1 MSSAKDQVGRL
12 LALVPLIR
20 RRGEIHVDEAAE
32 LLGVTSAQLLSDL
45 QVLIFCG
52 WPGWLPG
59 DLIEVDLD
67 ALEPGGD
74 GMIRIANADYLAQPL
89 RLSRAEASA
98 LLVALQT
105 LRSSAG
111 DDALPSIDSAVAK
124 IEEAVGDVPVASI
137 ATPAGPAAAVRRVV
151 DSAARNGRQVQL
163 RYLVASRDEVSE
175 RVVDPLGVVTVGGVG
190 YLDAWCYRAGDRRSF
205 RLDRMLEAVLLDS
218 PVEHHEV
225 GPLDLSEGIFRPAGD
240 LPVVT
245 LRLQRAARWAAE
257 YYPVET
263 VRELL
268 GGALEVTLRVA
279 DEGWLER
286 LLRRL
291 TPHVEIVAPQEFTQR
306 YGASIRAVRA
316 LYPPH
321 VG

>member
-32 LLGVTSAQLLSDL
+32 LLGVSPAQLLSDL

-105 LRSSAG
+105 LRSSAS
-111 DDALPSIDSAVAK
+111 DDVLPSIDSAVAK
-124 IEEAVGDVPVASI
+124 IEEAVGGVPVASV
-137 ATPAGPAAAVRRVV
+137 APPAGPAAATRRALDTAVR
-151 DSAARNGRQVQL
+151 DGRQVRL
-163 RYLVASRDEVSE
+163 RYLVASRDEVTD
-175 RVVDPLGVVTVGGVG
+175 RLVDPLGIVTTGGVG
-190 YLDAWCYRAGDRRSF
+190 YLDAWCHRAGDRRSF
-205 RLDRMLEAVLLDS
+205 RLDRVLEAVLLDS

-225 GPLDLSEGIFRPAGD
+225 GPLDLSEGIFRPVGD

-263 VRELL
+263 VRELP

-291 TPHVEIVAPQEFTQR
+291 TPHVEIAAPQEFTQR